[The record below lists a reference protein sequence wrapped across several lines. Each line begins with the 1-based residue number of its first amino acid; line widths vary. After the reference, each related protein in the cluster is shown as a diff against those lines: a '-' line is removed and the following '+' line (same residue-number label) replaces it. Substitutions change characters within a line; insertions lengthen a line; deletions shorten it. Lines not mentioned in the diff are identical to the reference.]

1 MSDLS
6 TRCCFCDKIKSVP
19 CRVQKKWRIYM
30 EKENYNGYDNKERKR
45 YENLQPDEIV
55 ERIMDTHALAGSDTA
70 TMYRRR
76 NKQNNMEQNEV
87 SQNTTTSVDWSG
99 GAGEETII
107 GRRTRRYAQED
118 GDQQYTMRFQTIQ
131 SEDESM
137 YHTQTG
143 FDNQYQAEFDNMYQT
158 QTGFDNQKQ
167 NIQFTPQYSPHQ
179 PNYDNFED
187 YTDLYQEQADYE
199 PNTNYNVYQN
209 SYQDSEYPDNN
220 TYQEEKPRKGP
231 LMQEIEITLPGPGGK
246 EEPME
251 GREGR
256 RNRHYDFDDYDL
268 ARGAKQMDLDELYSD
283 DYDEEDSISFRPGKK
298 LGILFSVILIA
309 LIGFLG
315 FRCVS
320 LASKLKAAEKIIAE
334 NEDISAKYETLQMD
348 NLKLEEELNTLK
360 AGGTPTQ
367 AEGQSQEQGQENN
380 TTANAN
386 NNVEGNFDLYTVTGS
401 DTWWSLAQKFYGDGT
416 QYTRILEANGKKESD
431 YVKAGDKLK
440 IPKK

>member
-1 MSDLS
+1 
-6 TRCCFCDKIKSVP
+6 
-19 CRVQKKWRIYM
+19 
-30 EKENYNGYDNKERKR
+30 
-45 YENLQPDEIV
+45 
-55 ERIMDTHALAGSDTA
+55 MDTHALAGSDTA

-199 PNTNYNVYQN
+199 PNTN
-209 SYQDSEYPDNN
+209 
-220 TYQEEKPRKGP
+220 
-231 LMQEIEITLPGPGGK
+231 
-246 EEPME
+246 
-251 GREGR
+251 
-256 RNRHYDFDDYDL
+256 
-268 ARGAKQMDLDELYSD
+268 
-283 DYDEEDSISFRPGKK
+283 
-298 LGILFSVILIA
+298 
-309 LIGFLG
+309 
-315 FRCVS
+315 
-320 LASKLKAAEKIIAE
+320 
-334 NEDISAKYETLQMD
+334 
-348 NLKLEEELNTLK
+348 
-360 AGGTPTQ
+360 
-367 AEGQSQEQGQENN
+367 
-380 TTANAN
+380 
-386 NNVEGNFDLYTVTGS
+386 
-401 DTWWSLAQKFYGDGT
+401 
-416 QYTRILEANGKKESD
+416 
-431 YVKAGDKLK
+431 
-440 IPKK
+440 